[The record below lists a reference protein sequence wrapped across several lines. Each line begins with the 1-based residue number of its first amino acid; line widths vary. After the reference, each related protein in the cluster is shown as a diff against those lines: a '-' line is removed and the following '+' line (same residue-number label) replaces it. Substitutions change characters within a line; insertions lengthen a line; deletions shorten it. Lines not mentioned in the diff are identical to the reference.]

1 MAMSLDK
8 KPIYDERVNEILR
21 GLTEGKTR
29 DELAEEFGYANYKS
43 LDMHMRRRNFTW
55 DRDKQTYMPI
65 YNRLEER
72 DLEVSLTASS
82 KAATV
87 LSLFQKEGADARTIA
102 KRLGFTDHRELAV
115 YMKGKGYEWSSEAGN
130 YVKMR
135 GQVQEDLGNDNSSL
149 QDFGEED
156 REAGQGQP
164 LGATTPVPVRFT
176 QLEGGKLEKYLPL
189 LEMLERNKDKLI
201 DLLVPTA
208 EDGKVPRY
216 TIPGIFVTKSVHM
229 TNTLDQ
235 LVRDYSKE
243 KNISQRDIFTVALLD
258 FFRRYGYEREVETL
272 VGQN

>member
-1 MAMSLDK
+1 M
-8 KPIYDERVNEILR
+8 R

-29 DELAEEFGYANYKS
+29 DELAEEFEYANYKS

-55 DRDKQTYMPI
+55 DRDKQTYVPI

-72 DLEVSLTASS
+72 DLEISLTASS
-82 KAATV
+82 KVATV

-102 KRLGFTDHRELAV
+102 KRLGFTDHRELAA

-135 GQVQEDLGNDNSSL
+135 GQVQEDLENEDSSL
-149 QDFGEED
+149 RAFDEEN
-156 REAGQGQP
+156 RVVAQAQL
-164 LGATTPVPVRFT
+164 LGATPSVPVRIDQAVVG
-176 QLEGGKLEKYLPL
+176 QLEQYVPL
-189 LEMLERNKDKLI
+189 LEMLERNKGKLI

-229 TNTLDQ
+229 SNTLDQ

-272 VGQN
+272 LGRN

>member
-208 EDGKVPRY
+208 EGSISLY
-216 TIPGIFVTKSVHM
+216 VTTAKRRTSVSETSLPLRCLTSSVAMGTSERWKHWWDKIEAWLYSIGE
-229 TNTLDQ
+229 TPSRAIRASNTH
-235 LVRDYSKE
+235 
-243 KNISQRDIFTVALLD
+243 
-258 FFRRYGYEREVETL
+258 
-272 VGQN
+272 

>member
-208 EDGKVPRY
+208 EGSISLY
-216 TIPGIFVTKSVHM
+216 VTTAKRRTSVSETSLPLRCLTSSVAMGTSERWKHWWDKIEAWLYSIGE
-229 TNTLDQ
+229 TSSRAIRASNTH
-235 LVRDYSKE
+235 
-243 KNISQRDIFTVALLD
+243 
-258 FFRRYGYEREVETL
+258 
-272 VGQN
+272 